1 MTEIGSNFVL
11 YYIGGIAGLGL
22 IALIYTVRSKSQAR
36 ASRERL
42 RRIRRTLEGAR

>member
-1 MTEIGSNFVL
+1 MAIGITAVL
-11 YYIGGIAGLGL
+11 IYAGCAIVLGL
-22 IALIYTVRSKSQAR
+22 VALIYMVRTKSQAK

>member
-1 MTEIGSNFVL
+1 MFIGITADSI
-11 YYIGGIAGLGL
+11 YTGGAIVLGL
-22 IALIYTVRSKSQAR
+22 VALIFLTRTISQAK

>member
-1 MTEIGSNFVL
+1 MVFGITVVL
-11 YYIGGIAGLGL
+11 VYAVGAIVLGL
-22 IALIYTVRSKSQAR
+22 FALIHMVRTKSQAK